1 MLKQL
6 NRYDQAEVIEHL
18 ASQYLLGLLPPR
30 VHRRVEHLL
39 CDNQALAQRI
49 EFWQNRLITLDIHT
63 PLLPAAKDNWQKISQ
78 QLALEGVKVVDKAEV
93 SDQILP
99 VQQQAQK
106 NLSND
111 ESQALAVWHKIT
123 KVSNQLFSMLISR
136 RSGFSPVLSILFILL
151 LSYVGYQS
159 FVSSPNKDPLSY
171 VAVLTD
177 QSQQAHLVASTYGE
191 SRTLIVNMIGG
202 PDLTTEQSFELW
214 VLSKTDGEARSLGI
228 IPRNQS
234 LIEQQLSIAQWRLI
248 KDSHSLMVTI
258 EEFGGS
264 AIGEPSEQIVSR
276 GLCVRLTEWENNAKA

>member
-6 NRYDQAEVIEHL
+6 NRYNRTEVIEHL

-78 QLALEGVKVVDKAEV
+78 QLALEDAKIADKPEASAQV
-93 SDQILP
+93 IP
-99 VQQQAQK
+99 TKQQAQK
-106 NLSND
+106 NRLNNET
-111 ESQALAVWHKIT
+111 ESLGVWQKVT
-123 KVSNQLFSMLISR
+123 KVSNQLFSMLIAR
-136 RSGFSPVLSILFILL
+136 RSNFSPVLSVLFILL

-159 FVSSPNKDPLSY
+159 FVGSQNKDPLSY

-177 QSQQAHLVASTYGE
+177 HSQQAHLVASTYGE

-202 PDLTTEQSFELW
+202 PEITTEQSFELW

-228 IPRNQS
+228 IPDQQA
-234 LIEQQLSIAQWRLI
+234 LIEQQLSVAQWRLI

-276 GLCVRLTEWENNAKA
+276 GLCVRLTEWDNNAKA